1 MPYRRTRRRRHHDH
15 ELTTTG
21 ATTARPQRTSA
32 SPSTLQRQLELAH
45 STNRAQRQTALL
57 QLQQQYGNAWVQRH
71 LADGTLQRE
80 DDKKSEA
87 KADSKS
93 DTGFDPAQW
102 VGGEIYD
109 VLKKELG
116 EEKLKEYAKQ
126 IAGKA
131 TEMLMAQV
139 QGAEGEQDIIEKAR
153 MKEIAAAL
161 EKDLGQAVQSIF
173 QSPQGKALKEALLKK
188 TKQDPGFAIVMV
200 LLGLA
205 AAAAANADIPKF
217 DQTFNLGK
225 GFKAGGKAD
234 LGKFQAVVLKQV
246 QASLGFTSEYF
257 RANVAGSY
265 TGEGENQGFAGQ
277 AGVAVGTSEVEF
289 KSDFKIHQN
298 GEFNVEAQ
306 NAFDFKKFGLTA
318 GGSFSNIKG
327 WKGIAELRLGEKT
340 HYLST
345 RVNVGQD
352 GKTGL
357 QFDHK
362 LIRDLV
368 ILSNSLKL
376 EGNKTTLTNEAQL
389 KDLFGAEGLNVTA
402 NLVTDLTQPA
412 IQQLN
417 LKADLKILGD
427 PKDASKPT
435 LFLRF
440 DASYKAGPQGQ
451 KDEATGLLFLRGE
464 F

>member
-1 MPYRRTRRRRHHDH
+1 MPFRRTRRRRHHDH
-15 ELTTTG
+15 ELTTTSV
-21 ATTARPQRTSA
+21 AAARPQRTPA
-32 SPSTLQRQLELAH
+32 SPSPLQRQLDLAH
-45 STNRAQRQTALL
+45 STNRAQRQTAVL

-87 KADSKS
+87 KAGGKS
-93 DTGFDPAQW
+93 ESGFDPAQW

-109 VLKKELG
+109 ALKKELG
-116 EEKLKEYAKQ
+116 DEKLKEYAKQ

-131 TEMLMAQV
+131 TELLMEQV
-139 QGAEGEQDIIEKAR
+139 KGAAGEQDIIEKAR
-153 MKEIAAAL
+153 LKEIAAAL

-173 QSPQGKALKEALLKK
+173 QSPQGKAVKEALLKK

-205 AAAAANADIPKF
+205 AAAAANADIPKL

-225 GFKAGGKAD
+225 GFKAGGKAE
-234 LGKFQAVVLKQV
+234 LGKFQAIVLKQV

-265 TGEGENQGFAGQ
+265 AGEGEQKGFAGQ
-277 AGVAVGTSEVEF
+277 AGVAVGTDEVEF

-318 GGSFSNIKG
+318 GGSFNSIKG

-345 RVNVGQD
+345 KVNVGQD

-368 ILSNSLKL
+368 VLSNSLKL

-402 NLVTDLTQPA
+402 NLVTDLTHPA

-435 LFLRF
+435 LFVRF
-440 DASYKAGPQGQ
+440 DASFKAGPQGQ
-451 KDEATGLLFLRGE
+451 RDEATGLLFLRGE